1 MPKTET
7 NFDHTLAYNIND
19 AKPYPDIV
27 QEDLQEERHGDGED
41 GAAGG
46 DEPIGEAEVP
56 LEVVA
61 DDGEGRRVGE
71 GGARPEQHAVRQ
83 IQRYNLRGEKAGFGT
98 SSDHLQMDR

>member
-1 MPKTET
+1 MVR
-7 NFDHTLAYNIND
+7 ND
-19 AKPYPDIV
+19 FSYRASEIVVKSPYPNLV

-46 DEPIGEAEVP
+46 DEPVGEAEVP

-71 GGARPEQHAVRQ
+71 RGARPEQHAVGQ
-83 IQRYNLRGEKAGFGT
+83 IQWDNLRGERAGLGT
-98 SSDHLQMDR
+98 SSPNGLTKPT